1 MEGESAGKGW
11 GTVAKKRQ
19 QDGFWS
25 GLLVS
30 LALSAEWSAPAWIA
44 LALHHWAGISLHWFW
59 GLLGLWI
66 FPLALSSLAMAVM
79 KRAIDAPEPERPN
92 KNPYSVRHRPV
103 RAVGEEE
110 RISSRRAGREL

>member
-1 MEGESAGKGW
+1 M
-11 GTVAKKRQ
+11 AKKRQ

-30 LALSAEWSAPAWIA
+30 LAL
-44 LALHHWAGISLHWFW
+44 HHCAGISLRWFW

-66 FPLALSSLAMAVM
+66 FPLALSSLSMAVM

-92 KNPYSVRHRPV
+92 KNPYSVGASHAV
-103 RAVGEEE
+103 REEGKN
-110 RISSRRAGREL
+110 SRRADRDL

>member
-1 MEGESAGKGW
+1 MFAGRGREAM
-11 GTVAKKRQ
+11 AKKRQ

-44 LALHHWAGISLHWFW
+44 LALHHWAGISLRWFW

-66 FPLALSSLAMAVM
+66 FPLALSSLSMAVM

-92 KNPYSVRHRPV
+92 KNPYSVGASHAV
-103 RAVGEEE
+103 REEGKN
-110 RISSRRAGREL
+110 SRRADRDL

>member
-1 MEGESAGKGW
+1 M
-11 GTVAKKRQ
+11 AKKRQ

-30 LALSAEWSAPAWIA
+30 LAL
-44 LALHHWAGISLHWFW
+44 HHWAGISLRWFW

-66 FPLALSSLAMAVM
+66 FPLALSSLSMAVM

-92 KNPYSVRHRPV
+92 KNPYSVGASHAV
-103 RAVGEEE
+103 REEGKN
-110 RISSRRAGREL
+110 SRRADRDL